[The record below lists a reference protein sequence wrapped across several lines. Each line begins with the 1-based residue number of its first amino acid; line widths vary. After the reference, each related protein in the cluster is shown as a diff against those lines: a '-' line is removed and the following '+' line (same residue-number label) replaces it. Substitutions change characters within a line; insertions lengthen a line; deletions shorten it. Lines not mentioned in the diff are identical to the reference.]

1 MSKKIDIT
9 IPDIGDFDNVPVIE
23 VLVAK
28 GDQVEKDQSLLTLES
43 EKATM
48 EIPSPEAGTIVSL
61 TVSEGDNVAK
71 GAVIGQMEVS
81 ETGGEQVKEDNK
93 KESSRENKPAA
104 KQDKPA
110 TEKQQ
115 EPQKETEQAVSQ
127 DHDYDTDLVVIGAG
141 PGGYTAAFRAADLG
155 LKVTLV

>member
-1 MSKKIDIT
+1 MSKTIDIT

-48 EIPSPEAGTIVSL
+48 EIPSPEAGTIISL
-61 TVSEGDNVAK
+61 TISEGDNVAK

-81 ETGGEQVKEDNK
+81 ET
-93 KESSRENKPAA
+93 S
-104 KQDKPA
+104 KQDKPKESAGDKKPA
-110 TEKQQ
+110 TKQDK
-115 EPQKETEQAVSQ
+115 P
-127 DHDYDTDLVVIGAG
+127 
-141 PGGYTAAFRAADLG
+141 
-155 LKVTLV
+155 